1 MIYIDLKTT
10 ATHRLS
16 FYLAMEEYVARSV
29 YAGEDCF
36 FMWQVEPTVI
46 FGRNQVAENEV
57 DLAYCRTEGIDV
69 FRRKSGGGCVYA
81 DMSNVMLSYITRED
95 DLTEAFDHYLALLT
109 AALQRIGIPA
119 VRNDHNDV
127 MLGGHKISGNAI
139 WHLPGRTIA
148 HGTLLYDT
156 RMEHMTRAITPGKQK
171 LDKNGVQSV
180 AQRTSNGAC
189 ATPSATKPTAS
200 PRPTRTASASS
211 SANTSTRSSSTASRH
226 TGTKQQSKPV
236 PI

>member
-46 FGRNQVAENEV
+46 FGRNQAAENEV

-180 AQRTSNGAC
+180 AQRITLLKDYTTLSLEDIKR
-189 ATPSATKPTAS
+189 SL
-200 PRPTRTASASS
+200 R
-211 SANTSTRSSSTASRH
+211 NTICDKTHCLTEADEDGIRLIEREYLDPQFIY
-226 TGTKQQSKPV
+226 GK
-236 PI
+236 